1 MARGGFPRGM
11 GGMGGGNMQGMLR
24 QAQKMQ
30 EEMLKAQEELGEKTV
45 EASVGGGVVVV
56 VANGKKELVSIE
68 IKPEAVDPEDVE
80 MLQDMIVSAV
90 NEAMRKADEMAASS
104 MSKITGGMNIPGLF

>member
-11 GGMGGGNMQGMLR
+11 NMGGGNMNNMIR

-45 EASVGGGVVVV
+45 EASVGGGAVAVVV
-56 VANGKKELVSIE
+56 NGKKELVSIN

-80 MLQDMIVSAV
+80 MLQDLIVSAV
-90 NEAMRKADEMAASS
+90 NEAMRKADDLAASS

>member
-11 GGMGGGNMQGMLR
+11 GMGGNMNNMIR

-30 EEMLKAQEELGEKTV
+30 EEMMKAQEELGEKTV
-45 EASVGGGVVVV
+45 EASVGGGVVTV
-56 VANGKKELVSIE
+56 VANGKKEIVE
-68 IKPEAVDPEDVE
+68 VKIKPEAVDPDDVE
-80 MLQDMIVSAV
+80 MLQDLIVSAV
-90 NEAMRKADEMAASS
+90 NEAMRKADDMAASS

>member
-11 GGMGGGNMQGMLR
+11 NMGGNMNNMIR

-45 EASVGGGVVVV
+45 EASVGGGVVTV
-56 VANGKKELVSIE
+56 VANGKKEIVELT

-80 MLQDMIVSAV
+80 MLQDLIMSAV
-90 NEAMRKADEMAASS
+90 NEAMRKADDMATSS
-104 MSKITGGMNIPGLF
+104 MSKITGGMSIPGLF

>member
-1 MARGGFPRGM
+1 MN
-11 GGMGGGNMQGMLR
+11 MGGGNMQGMIR

-45 EASVGGGVVVV
+45 DASVGGGAVSVVV
-56 VANGKKELVSIE
+56 NGKKELVSIS

-80 MLQDMIVSAV
+80 MLQDLIVSAV
-90 NEAMRKADEMAASS
+90 NEAMRKADDMAASS
-104 MSKITGGMNIPGLF
+104 MSRITGGMNIPGLF